1 MLNLFIYLLT
11 LFVQLMLGVFLFDH
25 ICKRKKSFV
34 LTLLCYY
41 TAFSG
46 IHLLSVAEKDIN
58 TAIITGAKILLS
70 YAVLRVFFDAG
81 RLKALLCLVEF
92 TVLQALVELPS
103 LMLVN
108 KLLNYNVMKDYTPT
122 SNSVYIS
129 AGRVF
134 LLNQFL
140 LMVLLAV
147 VIHTRKQIKSFRELA
162 DYLMIAAFDMIHGA
176 LLMVY
181 YHTNSDSI
189 TELDNL
195 IQLILQTLVFTLLI
209 IQYFNIRRT
218 RKLMTDAQELKML
231 RAETDNNY
239 SYYRLADEKFDQITK
254 LRQDLREQISS
265 VKPLFGTQDG
275 RLEAERIMD
284 EIGERLNSIKVVN
297 YCGNK
302 TINAV
307 LTFKLNE
314 KRVEDID
321 TQILLEDCGGLT
333 VSDYDICSLVSN
345 LFDNAVESC
354 LRAQTSEHPFIEM
367 RSSRQN
373 DYFVIRVTNTC
384 CDETAGSSFKGI
396 GHGYGLKIIEDICRR
411 HSGEFI
417 FERKDN
423 VVTSIACLREVAE

>member
-1 MLNLFIYLLT
+1 
-11 LFVQLMLGVFLFDH
+11 
-25 ICKRKKSFV
+25 
-34 LTLLCYY
+34 
-41 TAFSG
+41 
-46 IHLLSVAEKDIN
+46 
-58 TAIITGAKILLS
+58 
-70 YAVLRVFFDAG
+70 
-81 RLKALLCLVEF
+81 
-92 TVLQALVELPS
+92 
-103 LMLVN
+103 
-108 KLLNYNVMKDYTPT
+108 
-122 SNSVYIS
+122 
-129 AGRVF
+129 
-134 LLNQFL
+134 
-140 LMVLLAV
+140 
-147 VIHTRKQIKSFRELA
+147 
-162 DYLMIAAFDMIHGA
+162 
-176 LLMVY
+176 
-181 YHTNSDSI
+181 
-189 TELDNL
+189 
-195 IQLILQTLVFTLLI
+195 
-209 IQYFNIRRT
+209 
-218 RKLMTDAQELKML
+218 ML